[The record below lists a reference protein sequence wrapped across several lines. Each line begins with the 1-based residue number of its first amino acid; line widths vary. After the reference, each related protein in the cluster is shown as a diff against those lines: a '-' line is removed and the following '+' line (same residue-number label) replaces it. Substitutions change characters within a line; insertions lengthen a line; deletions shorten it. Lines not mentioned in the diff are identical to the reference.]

1 MRILKHFFFVGV
13 TFGLMSC
20 GGAVSEGDASA
31 EPVVITRE
39 IAAEHAVFNP
49 NPSSE
54 LAVLM
59 RHMNQMV
66 LMSRDSLAKGV
77 PTQFDL
83 EIFEKMS
90 TAVPSKPEMK
100 DEAFF
105 SYAAA
110 MLASASTFNSEPES
124 RLEAHNNLV
133 QTCLACHQTHCPGPM
148 KRIRKLHIPV
158 EKPSSTENS

>member
-1 MRILKHFFFVGV
+1 MRSVIHFLLGALV
-13 TFGLMSC
+13 FGLMSC
-20 GGAVSEGDASA
+20 SSATEGDASTDA
-31 EPVVITRE
+31 VVITRE

-77 PTQFDL
+77 PTKFDL
-83 EIFEKMS
+83 EIFEKLS
-90 TAVPSKPEMK
+90 SAVPSKPEMK

-110 MLASASTFNSEPES
+110 MLASAHTFNNEPEA